1 MWISRAAAISST
13 KRPRY
18 EVKNLDI
25 SVELLE
31 TVRESTLSRQSD
43 VSFPDL
49 VDIDNEVPVPGV
61 LSDNKLINAALGN
74 GEDDDDDESNV
85 E

>member
-1 MWISRAAAISST
+1 M
-13 KRPRY
+13 
-18 EVKNLDI
+18 KNLDI